1 MPVIK
6 HKIISLLFVL
16 LITPA
21 VAQVTNIGEQL
32 SGILQDSICDSN
44 WKHKED
50 SLQENFYTQSK
61 FITLTYTKNGKQ
73 KSLKNCKFII
83 HINNVPHLIKT
94 TVAGVYPLTF
104 KIDST
109 QTIFIHLTVGTTTMR
124 QKLSSATQIQQGA
137 NIEFGQ
143 ITNIRRQTK
152 KFYRKFQGNSDG
164 LSQHDRFNNQFLNNA
179 NMVYQIKQ
187 KAVNYMTYVEV
198 TPTVWACGIVTQYAI
213 YQKR

>member
-1 MPVIK
+1 MPLAK
-6 HKIISLLFVL
+6 HKILSLLFVL

-21 VAQVTNIGEQL
+21 FAQLTKSEQL
-32 SGILQDSICDSN
+32 SSTLQNDGS

-50 SLQENFYTQSK
+50 SLQEIFYTQSK
-61 FITLTYTKNGKQ
+61 FITLSYTKNGKQ
-73 KSLKNCKFII
+73 KSLKKCKFII
-83 HINNVPHLIKT
+83 HINGVPHLIKT
-94 TVAGVYPLTF
+94 TVAGVYLLNL

-109 QTIFIHLTVGTTTMR
+109 QTIFLHLTVGTTTMR

-152 KFYRKFQGNSDG
+152 NFYHKFRGNSDG

-187 KAVNYMTYVEV
+187 KAVNYITYVEV
-198 TPTVWACGIVTQYAI
+198 TPTVWACGIATQYAVH
-213 YQKR
+213 QKNAD